1 MSQTCPECNHE
12 YADGDVFCS
21 SCGTR
26 FGDERA
32 TSREVSAGS
41 GSARSSQPRALGDSQ
56 EDSDGFIPLPLPP
69 EPPVRFWQS
78 RGRNGVATRW
88 WVVVLSLVL
97 VLLIA
102 GAILGAWLRADDGDG
117 NSGDTGIVSGA
128 QGVVIPTLNLM
139 DTSTPT
145 LAAGEPA
152 TTAPAAESSPEVTT
166 IHGNED
172 GGPLATGAEEA
183 SQAPMFTDGAAGPVV
198 VGSLDDLA
206 TPAQQVTPAEQE
218 IPEPTTVPPTSELTR
233 TIGAP
238 AATVAPEDDATVDVP
253 ATTGFASAETGE
265 VGRSAS
271 ESLSSLIE
279 QVGVSEGAED
289 PLAEPV
295 SGDGTGGA
303 IRLPGDVEAPTP
315 TGIPTTAEGE

>member
-1 MSQTCPECNHE
+1 MTRCGDNPRHISPTCCNDVSRYTFALTVHMIRRPWFRSRHSSLIVYGPNGTSPKKRATLLDAYSSSDRFDYRISPQSFMECSLFMSQTCPECNHE

-41 GSARSSQPRALGDSQ
+41 GSARSSQRRALGDSQ

-102 GAILGAWLRADDGDG
+102 GAILGAWQRADDGDG

-145 LAAGEPA
+145 LQPVKRPPPHRRQSRARRSRQSTAMRMAARLQPGLKRPAKPRCSRMEPQ
-152 TTAPAAESSPEVTT
+152 
-166 IHGNED
+166 G
-172 GGPLATGAEEA
+172 L
-183 SQAPMFTDGAAGPVV
+183 
-198 VGSLDDLA
+198 
-206 TPAQQVTPAEQE
+206 
-218 IPEPTTVPPTSELTR
+218 
-233 TIGAP
+233 
-238 AATVAPEDDATVDVP
+238 
-253 ATTGFASAETGE
+253 
-265 VGRSAS
+265 
-271 ESLSSLIE
+271 LS
-279 QVGVSEGAED
+279 
-289 PLAEPV
+289 
-295 SGDGTGGA
+295 
-303 IRLPGDVEAPTP
+303 
-315 TGIPTTAEGE
+315 